1 MLHFKSVTYSFYAS
15 ETRQV
20 QNYIILLIFLKR
32 YNFSLNFEVYCVNLT
47 KKKKTYNMETD
58 FQQPFKGSY
67 QKPTKLRVMLTAL

>member
-32 YNFSLNFEVYCVNLT
+32 YNFSLNFEVYCVNL
-47 KKKKTYNMETD
+47 KKKNIQHGD
-58 FQQPFKGSY
+58 
-67 QKPTKLRVMLTAL
+67 